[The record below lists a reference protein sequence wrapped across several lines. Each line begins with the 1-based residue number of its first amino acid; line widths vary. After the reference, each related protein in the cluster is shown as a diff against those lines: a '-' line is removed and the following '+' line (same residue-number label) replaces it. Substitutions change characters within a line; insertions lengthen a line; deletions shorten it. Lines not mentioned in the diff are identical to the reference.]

1 MWIKQ
6 CETTEFIKINSITI
20 ISVLNSTL
28 VSNLTMVSVQDWG
41 AGLSDRSVI
50 RVWDILVD
58 WFWKL
63 FFCISLIWG
72 ADQIRQSNLQLFP
85 L

>member
-1 MWIKQ
+1 MEQVFQK
-6 CETTEFIKINSITI
+6 FDI
-20 ISVLNSTL
+20 ISFGVRLTYDHIQCDRCRKLNRR
-28 VSNLTMVSVQDWG
+28 SNRNQDWG
-41 AGLSDRSVI
+41 AGLSDGSVI

-72 ADQIRQSNLQLFP
+72 G
-85 L
+85 